1 MNVPMGSREVPKP
14 VKLIMSLITSDDLL
28 LHQAVEAL
36 AGKYGEVDYE
46 SDRLPFDCTDYYTP
60 EMGEGLF
67 RRFCT
72 FRPLIPRDALVRI
85 KQETNELEE
94 QFAVEGK
101 RRINIDP
108 GYICAEHLIL
118 ATTKGYNHRPYLGEG
133 IYADLTLIYR
143 DEAFRPLEWTYP
155 DYASPQIREIL
166 QGIRKRYLQEL
177 QEGGG

>member
-1 MNVPMGSREVPKP
+1 MGAIRVPKP
-14 VKLIMSLITSDDLL
+14 VKLIMSLMGADDHILR
-28 LHQAVEAL
+28 QVEETL
-36 AGKYGEVDYE
+36 TGRYGEVDFSSE
-46 SDRLPFDCTDYYTP
+46 RLPFDVTDYYTP
-60 EMGEGLF
+60 EMGEGLC

-85 KQETNELEE
+85 KLETNDMEA
-94 QFAVEGK
+94 QYAAHGR

-143 DEAFRPLEWTYP
+143 DGAFHPLEWTYP

-166 QGIRKRYLQEL
+166 QGIRKRYLLEL
-177 QEGGG
+177 QEGGV